1 MIFFGAE
8 SVGVLQMQSS
18 NSLLHAATD
27 LGVFFS
33 NLGTVI
39 CIDYIGGASQVFFS
53 FCLAM
58 NHLDSTI
65 AEKT

>member
-18 NSLLHAATD
+18 NSLHVVAD

-39 CIDYIGGASQVFFS
+39 CINYIGGASQVFFL

-58 NHLDSTI
+58 SHLDCTI
-65 AEKT
+65 AKKT